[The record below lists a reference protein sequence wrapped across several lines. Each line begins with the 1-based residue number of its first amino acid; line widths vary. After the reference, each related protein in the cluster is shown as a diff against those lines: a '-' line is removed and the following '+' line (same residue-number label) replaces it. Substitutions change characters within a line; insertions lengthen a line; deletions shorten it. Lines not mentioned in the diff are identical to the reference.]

1 MASYEAF
8 LSRVLPEVTGC
19 PEIVAVQAIKDAC
32 IEFCEKSH
40 VYQVDLDAVTT
51 VNGLGEY
58 DLEPPTGYVVARLMN
73 VWFGN
78 DKLAPA
84 APDMIR
90 VPDAYRQTAGQ
101 SNPKFYFQKTAKTVS
116 VLPVPD
122 KTTVSA
128 LTIRASLKPTRASES
143 IDDEIFEEYA
153 EIVSHG
159 AKYRLMLSPGKPY
172 SNQAAAVIE
181 KGLFDAGINKAR
193 LRANTGYV
201 RSNMSVKLRR
211 I

>member
-19 PEIVAVQAIKDAC
+19 PEIIAIQAIRDAA
-32 IEFCEKSH
+32 IDFCERSH
-40 VYQVDLDAVTT
+40 AYQQDLDPITT
-51 VNGLGEY
+51 RKAAGEY
-58 DLEPPTGYVVARLMN
+58 DLEPPTGYVVARIMN
-73 VWFGN
+73 AWFGPN
-78 DKLAPA
+78 KLVPA

-90 VPDAYRQTAGQ
+90 VPDAYRATPGQ
-101 SNPKFYFQKTAKTVS
+101 SSPKFYFQKTAKTFS

-122 KTTVSA
+122 VQTNSA
-128 LTIRASLKPTRASES
+128 LTIRAALKPTRSSDS

-153 EIVSHG
+153 EIIAHG
-159 AKYRLMLSPGKPY
+159 AKYRLMLMPAKPF
-172 SNQAAAVIE
+172 SNESAAAIE
-181 KGLFDAGINKAR
+181 KALFDAGVNKAR

-201 RSNMSVKLRR
+201 RSNLSVKLRR